1 MLCCNV
7 EVCDKATKRRLGCRP
22 TLHNCTSF
30 SIDQCQTTHLVLPMP
45 STVVTAMPC
54 KETRGVRQALADMC
68 CTVPSSPLR
77 FRFKMG
83 LIDV

>member
-1 MLCCNV
+1 
-7 EVCDKATKRRLGCRP
+7 
-22 TLHNCTSF
+22 
-30 SIDQCQTTHLVLPMP
+30 MP

-77 FRFKMG
+77 FMLKVD
-83 LIDV
+83 LIEVLVLVE